1 MQTWH
6 LSAPTSSERKFQHLM
21 ARLDRYILG
30 RLVGTFGFFVLILT
44 GIVWLV
50 EALRYLDL
58 ILNRGQS
65 AATFFEM
72 ALYMTPMVL
81 RTVLPIAMLAA
92 VITCLYRLIQD
103 SELVVMQSAGLHR
116 MMIARPIILFA
127 LALTIILYI
136 LSIEL
141 APAGQRSV
149 RSMVFE
155 LREDLASAV
164 IQEGV
169 FNSPADGL
177 TVYVRD
183 RKNSGEL
190 LGIMVHDQ
198 RKQDSPVTYMAEQG
212 LMVRSNDAPAIIMIN
227 GTLQHYNRETR
238 QLSTLSFDR
247 HVFDLKPFLKTD
259 MFVFYKPKQRPIKE
273 LIYARQY
280 SKNERDYKRAVE
292 ELHDRLTSPLYI
304 LVFTL
309 IACAFM
315 LRQANGRHGMVR
327 PILMTVATCVALQIG
342 GFQALNAIKTNP
354 GAASLIYL
362 LLGGALVL
370 SWYSMRRDQRF
381 GPPPLIGEEPS

>member
-1 MQTWH
+1 M
-6 LSAPTSSERKFQHLM
+6 LS
-21 ARLDRYILG
+21 
-30 RLVGTFGFFVLILT
+30 LT
-44 GIVWLV
+44 GIVGLV
-50 EALRYLDL
+50 EAVRELDR

-65 AATFFEM
+65 ASTFFEM

-81 RTVLPIAMLAA
+81 RTVLPIAMLGA
-92 VITCLYRLIQD
+92 VITSLYRLIQD

-127 LALTIILYI
+127 LGLTIILYI

-183 RKNSGEL
+183 RKTSGEL

-198 RKQDSPVTYMAEQG
+198 RKPDSPVTYMAEQG
-212 LMVRSNDAPAIIMIN
+212 LMVRNEDAPAIIMIK

-273 LIYARQY
+273 LIFARRY
-280 SKNERDYKRAVE
+280 SQNERDYRRAIE
-292 ELHDRLTSPLYI
+292 ELHDRLTAPLYTLI
-304 LVFTL
+304 FTL
-309 IACAFM
+309 IACAIM
-315 LRQANGRHGMVR
+315 LRQANGRHGMLR
-327 PILMTVATCVALQIG
+327 PILLTVAACTLLQIG
-342 GFQALNAIKTNP
+342 GIQALNAVKSNP
-354 GAASLIYL
+354 AMAGLLYL
-362 LLGGALVL
+362 LLGAALAL
-370 SWYSMRRDQRF
+370 SWYSLRRDQRL
-381 GPPPLIGEEPS
+381 GPTSSKGP